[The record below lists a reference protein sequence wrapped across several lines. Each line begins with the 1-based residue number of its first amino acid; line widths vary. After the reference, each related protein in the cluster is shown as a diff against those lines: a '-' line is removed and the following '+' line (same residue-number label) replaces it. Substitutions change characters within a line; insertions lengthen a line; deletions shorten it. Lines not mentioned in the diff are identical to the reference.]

1 MSWSDTAAPGEA
13 REQWYRDAAERD
25 GARLA
30 EGPDDDTETDDSPWR
45 ESFEPEEPT
54 LEEEFAGRMDAA
66 DNATRL
72 EDAIS
77 RRRQERR
84 LVEAMTNTPAADAAP
99 DLEQLRELLTAV
111 KNDPMAGLP
120 WWLDS
125 TPGGADGEPDGTTD
139 VGGIVARWER
149 TVHDHT
155 GAAVDTEPAV
165 NELGSINPPLAEA
178 LAVAAVNALPWLLNE
193 VAELRAIFDLGYRRS
208 EEATA
213 LWRAE
218 DPEARAGVH
227 PDLGAL
233 LTWLMDRA
241 GQGGGGNEE
250 VWHEFHDGPWAGQR
264 IEIEPSPDGYEHLV
278 PHRPE
283 PGVGEWVP
291 EGAADRC
298 YARTGSYGETTVMT
312 WRQSS

>member
-1 MSWSDTAAPGEA
+1 MSWSETATPGEA
-13 REQWYRDAAERD
+13 REQWHRGAAERD

-30 EGPDDDTETDDSPWR
+30 EGPDDDTETDDGPWR
-45 ESFEPEEPT
+45 ESFEPDQPT

-66 DNATRL
+66 DQAARL

-84 LVEAMTNTPAADAAP
+84 LLEAMVNAPAADAQP
-99 DLEQLRELLTAV
+99 DLGQLGELLAAV
-111 KNDPMAGLP
+111 KNDPVAGLP

-125 TPGGADGEPDGTTD
+125 TPGGDDDGPDGTTD
-139 VGGIVARWER
+139 VGGIVAGWDR
-149 TVHDHT
+149 TVHDHA
-155 GAAVDTEPAV
+155 GAAVGTEPAV

-178 LAVAAVNALPWLLNE
+178 LAVAAVNALPWLLRE

-233 LTWLMDRA
+233 LAWLMDRA
-241 GQGGGGNEE
+241 APNG
-250 VWHEFHDGPWAGQR
+250 
-264 IEIEPSPDGYEHLV
+264 
-278 PHRPE
+278 HRPE
-283 PGVGEWVP
+283 IQPASRPTPKLG
-291 EGAADRC
+291 GA
-298 YARTGSYGETTVMT
+298 
-312 WRQSS
+312 